1 MKVRKLC
8 ECALLIAMAILF
20 QLIEASIP
28 LPYVI
33 PGFKLGLAN
42 CVAMIALYRY
52 DNKTMTFVNLMRVV
66 LAALMR
72 GTLFQISFWLS
83 FAGAICASLAM
94 WFTKRFTP
102 CTIYGTGMAG
112 SSAHVIAQVAVIML
126 LYEQWRMIAVLPLL
140 LVTGIPTGIAIA
152 WIAALVLKRLPMKE
166 G

>member
-52 DNKTMTFVNLMRVV
+52 DNRTMTFVNLMRVV

-126 LYEQWRMIAVLPLL
+126 LYEQ
-140 LVTGIPTGIAIA
+140 
-152 WIAALVLKRLPMKE
+152 
-166 G
+166 